1 MDLDREMDKLAELIA
16 LRAQRKMGV
25 KPQLAVVGSA
35 KQPDSKQAQTS
46 AAAEAQKPGRMDY
59 LYRESHFR
67 MIRHIC
73 RRWGCSMQ
81 VIIDQACFGLAGI
94 EQLPDEQLIQ
104 LHKDLERAQ
113 ECMRDG
119 VSFEDAGLLKNR
131 YG

>member
-35 KQPDSKQAQTS
+35 KQPDSKQAQPG

-67 MIRHIC
+67 MIRHIR

>member
-1 MDLDREMDKLAELIA
+1 MDLDKEMDKLAELIA

-35 KQPDSKQAQTS
+35 RQPDGKQTGATDT
-46 AAAEAQKPGRMDY
+46 EAQKPARLDY

-67 MIRHIC
+67 MIRHIR

-94 EQLPDEQLIQ
+94 EQLPDDQLIQ

>member
-25 KPQLAVVGSA
+25 KPQLAAVGSA
-35 KQPDSKQAQTS
+35 RQPDSKQTG
-46 AAAEAQKPGRMDY
+46 AAATEARQPVRMDY

-67 MIRHIC
+67 MIRHIR

-94 EQLPDEQLIQ
+94 EQLSDEQLIQ